1 MNNES
6 GKFKVEVM
14 GRTGP
19 HPGNMLWPYNAFPHP
34 GKYHKHSHHK
44 ALKWS
49 RISPAG
55 IKWKFRQVC
64 CLESIV
70 GRIVSS
76 KKTRTSTRE
85 HHLIRLRRRG
95 HRPSVGHAARE
106 KQGGKKEARE
116 KERFVWGLLNFQE
129 SMHLQ
134 WLHPS
139 SQITVPRLD

>member
-1 MNNES
+1 MALQCFPTSWKISQTLIPQSSKVVQDFTCRYKMEIQTSLLFRKYS
-6 GKFKVEVM
+6 G
-14 GRTGP
+14 
-19 HPGNMLWPYNAFPHP
+19 
-34 GKYHKHSHHK
+34 S
-44 ALKWS
+44 
-49 RISPAG
+49 
-55 IKWKFRQVC
+55 
-64 CLESIV
+64 
-70 GRIVSS
+70 IVSS

-95 HRPSVGHAARE
+95 HRPTVGHAARE